1 MSNEKKPTNL
11 LEEIEEASAETKA
24 AMFKAIDA
32 ATRARHGLESA
43 DFKQKECREQH
54 AKLEAEANRMRDVAR
69 LEAARVREK
78 AEVEAF
84 GHRFHAKLL
93 AAMKAGDHNVL
104 HVLGAAMEAA
114 GILGPNGSTVAKE
127 CEGPRGLHDM
137 ARVMGGTAN
146 PHDLTGINSVVRGRP
161 VVVAENIEFRDDG
174 TVGVK
179 APPKVHEV
187 RRGNS
192 TILVKEPPAP
202 VLCNCAERSEP
213 HIHVSFSEKSEP
225 APPAYSVEERKAR
238 AKVADEIVDILFP
251 GGPRPFW
258 SLDEA
263 LREVDK
269 RLKASAARAEEVQRV
284 CDTLAPAARAQI
296 RDAAL
301 EEADRAGMSLRQY
314 GTVADRYDSEGL
326 KAAART
332 GWNAGAN
339 EVLAAIRALKSKPA
353 PPSSASYGDFG
364 WALQQLLAGKRVKQ
378 GDSPRSWRMREDGA
392 LVDQNGIV
400 MRELHMDM
408 VLAMNWRLAE

>member
-137 ARVMGGTAN
+137 ARVMGGTVN
-146 PHDLTGINSVVRGRP
+146 PHDLTGLNSVVRGQRAADYVP
-161 VVVAENIEFRDDG
+161 TMTERMNEVVRDAAKG
-174 TVGVK
+174 PTMTEQQAGETLVGVGFTRTHVTVEK
-179 APPKVHEV
+179 RPEKIA
-187 RRGNS
+187 
-192 TILVKEPPAP
+192 EPDPSA
-202 VLCNCAERSEP
+202 L
-213 HIHVSFSEKSEP
+213 
-225 APPAYSVEERKAR
+225 SVEERKWR
-238 AKVADEIVDILFP
+238 KGVEL
-251 GGPRPFW
+251 
-258 SLDEA
+258 A
-263 LREVDK
+263 LSAALGTEPDDLEDLIREVNR
-269 RLKASAARAEEVQRV
+269 RLWRQAVPLGDAQVLVESKA
-284 CDTLAPAARAQI
+284 

-301 EEADRAGMSLRQY
+301 EEAARVLDA
-314 GTVADRYDSEGL
+314 VAEESGFASEATSGSRYC
-326 KAAART
+326 ATR
-332 GWNAGAN
+332 
-339 EVLAAIRALKSKPA
+339 IRALKSKPA
-353 PPSSASYGDFG
+353 PQPSGNPGELPAAHDFG

-400 MRELHMDM
+400 VFDVSMAQA
-408 VLAMNWRLAE
+408 LARNWRLAE

>member
-93 AAMKAGDHNVL
+93 AAMKAGSTNV
-104 HVLGAAMEAA
+104 VDMLGASMEAA
-114 GILGPNGSTVAKE
+114 GVGATRPTMPEREVGERLRDVYGGGAAVESVFASPRDVEFPGMKTGPAPGKPLAVPLVVPGGWEADVDDSRDFAVVIKGRTVAHVERALDQLK
-127 CEGPRGLHDM
+127 RDIA
-137 ARVMGGTAN
+137 AR
-146 PHDLTGINSVVRGRP
+146 
-161 VVVAENIEFRDDG
+161 E
-174 TVGVK
+174 
-179 APPKVHEV
+179 APAK
-187 RRGNS
+187 
-192 TILVKEPPAP
+192 IA
-202 VLCNCAERSEP
+202 
-213 HIHVSFSEKSEP
+213 EP
-225 APPAYSVEERKAR
+225 APSALSVEERKWRKGVELALS
-238 AKVADEIVDILFP
+238 AALGTEPDDLEDL
-251 GGPRPFW
+251 
-258 SLDEA
+258 
-263 LREVDK
+263 LREVNR
-269 RLKASAARAEEVQRV
+269 RLWRQAVPLGDAQVLVESKA
-284 CDTLAPAARAQI
+284 

-301 EEADRAGMSLRQY
+301 EEAARVLDA
-314 GTVADRYDSEGL
+314 VAEESGFASEATSGSRYC
-326 KAAART
+326 ATR
-332 GWNAGAN
+332 
-339 EVLAAIRALKSKPA
+339 IRALKSKPA